1 MGPAPVDGVDAA
13 DTPLVGLGPELIPET
28 PPVGVGLCLVDGAGI
43 PL

>member
-13 DTPLVGLGPELIPET
+13 DTPPAGVGPVLAAAT
-28 PPVGVGLCLVDGAGI
+28 PPVGVGPGLGEGAGT